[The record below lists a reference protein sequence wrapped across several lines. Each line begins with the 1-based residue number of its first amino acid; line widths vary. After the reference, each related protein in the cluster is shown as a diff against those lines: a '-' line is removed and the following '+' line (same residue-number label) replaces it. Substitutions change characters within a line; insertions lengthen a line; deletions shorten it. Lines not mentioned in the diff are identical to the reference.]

1 MKDMLVLALIL
12 SAMWIF
18 YRIMVKQPILPWSK
32 SKVNSFQVKTKQ
44 TKKKKNNKV
53 GIDEEPELFQ
63 ELFSDLKEISN
74 HMIRFHDNQFTLIA
88 EVEPVN
94 YFLKSQDEQESIDII
109 FERWLAQINYNVQ
122 FYLQNRYID
131 LTDPIEQMRKS
142 MEKAEDLNEA
152 ALSYGQSMIDDLI
165 KWQTIAPRYETK
177 RYLIFTFK
185 VKTNNI
191 TADSPEE
198 LEEKITD
205 KAFAELYRRFNTAKS
220 QLRRANI
227 HLMLL
232 PTEGIYDLLYHT
244 FNRRKAVKNR
254 FKDSAAHEVTALYA
268 TADQSSER
276 IEAVKELIDKD
287 EQSEGEN
294 EEIAS

>member
-1 MKDMLVLALIL
+1 MKDILVLALML
-12 SAMWIF
+12 AAMWVF
-18 YRIMVKQPILPWSK
+18 YRIMIKQPILPWSK
-32 SKVNSFQVKTKQ
+32 SKVNSIQMKTKQ
-44 TKKKKNNKV
+44 NSKKKKNKV
-53 GIDEEPELFQ
+53 EIEEEPELFQ
-63 ELFSDLKEISN
+63 ELFSDIKEISN

-131 LTDPIEQMRKS
+131 LTEPIEQMRKN
-142 MEKAEDLNEA
+142 MTKAEDLNEA
-152 ALSYGQSMIDDLI
+152 ALSYGQSMIDDLV

-177 RYLIFTFK
+177 RYLLFTFK
-185 VKTNNI
+185 VKNNNI

-198 LEEKITD
+198 LEEKIID

-227 HLMLL
+227 HLTLL

-254 FKDSAAHEVTALYA
+254 FKDAAAHEVTALYA

-287 EQSEGEN
+287 EQSDGKT
-294 EEIAS
+294 EEKAS